1 MADGNRNMSWGDI
14 MHLPDETRPEIIDG
28 NPYQK
33 SAVKRGHSFTHRR
46 ISAALDPATRRDVR
60 DGWLITIEEDV
71 QLTPSSYVRPDMAGW
86 RLSRLAADTDE
97 WPTTQLPDWVC
108 EILSPNNASYDR
120 GQKMAAYA
128 RAGLPWIWIAD
139 PDQRTVEVYQLD
151 NARWALVG
159 CYGVEDTLA
168 MQPFDETVVA
178 VADLFPELPARV
190 R

>member
-1 MADGNRNMSWGDI
+1 MADGTRKASWEDI
-14 MHLPDETRPEIIDG
+14 MHLPDESRPEIIGG
-28 NPYQK
+28 NLHHK
-33 SAVKRGHSFTHRR
+33 SATRKPHGLTQRR
-46 ISAALDPATRRDVR
+46 LSAVLDPATRRDVR
-60 DGWLITIEEDV
+60 DGWQISTETDV
-71 QLTPSSYVRPDMAGW
+71 ALSDGDYVRPDVAGW
-86 RLSRLAADTDE
+86 RLSRLFAETDE
-97 WPTTQLPDWVC
+97 WPTTLLPDWVC

-120 GQKMAAYA
+120 GKKMAAYA

-178 VADLFPELPARV
+178 VADLFPQVPVKAA
-190 R
+190 